1 MEKEPLIQYLHK
13 AVELGAD
20 HFEGRESLSFGKLSK
35 QEWNNLFYKHL
46 DKHLTQFGVPQ
57 A

>member
-13 AVELGAD
+13 TVELGAD

-46 DKHLTQFGVPQ
+46 DQHLIQFGVP
-57 A
+57 